1 MQKVYTRINWEN
13 VPSEA
18 TPINETN
25 LNRMDYALNEIDGR
39 VVAFDT
45 SKAEQSDLL
54 QTLKTVSYD
63 SATGVFTFTLWNGT
77 TITADLN
84 IEKIPVSFAMDANG
98 IITMTTSDGSTYTAD
113 VGSLI
118 KTYTFNDSTD
128 IDFNVVTD
136 SSGNKTVTATIV
148 DGSVTASKL
157 QPNYLADIQ
166 TEVAS
171 AQAYANS
178 ASGSATTAGNQ
189 ALEAEA
195 WADGQKNGVDVPST
209 AEQYH
214 NNAKYWAEQAQ
225 QAGSSGHTIVDENG
239 TSYSQE
245 PNLQFV
251 GAKVSDDSTNNK
263 TVITVWEHKT
273 KAQWEAMTP
282 QERADGN
289 FIVSGLGATGDLKN
303 NYVSFTSGDSADA
316 DATSWTSV
324 QPMANT
330 DIFSTLFNKIS
341 TMAKNVRYLKNL
353 LNDNVWE
360 DVTSE
365 FTFNSGIRARSV
377 TYNKFTKQIRIFVVG
392 TGIAS
397 ASQWIGIPSKYAP
410 DTTKLGLYSGMYYFN
425 ANLVGRFTQTASQ
438 ASTIYTFS
446 ATPTYDTQN
455 SAIVVNYPLSQTGY
469 SMAMNMDYIVE

>member
-63 SATGVFTFTLWNGT
+63 STTGVFTFTLWNGT

-239 TSYSQE
+239 TSYAQE

-251 GAKVSDDSTNNK
+251 GVKVSDDSTNNK
-263 TVITVWEHKT
+263 TVVTVWEHKT
-273 KAQWEAMTP
+273 KAQWDAMTP
-282 QERADGN
+282 QEQADGN
-289 FIVSGLGATGDLKN
+289 FIVSGLGTTGDLKN

-330 DIFSTLFNKIS
+330 DVFSVLFNKIS
-341 TMAKNVRYLKNL
+341 TMAKNVRYLYKMVTEL
-353 LNDNVWE
+353 QTGHLNDASITASSEKIEIIPETGSAYYPCFYIKVGCVVHVYLGLTNLTPNTSSTIITLPVGYRPANSIVNIGRGRDIDHFARISITNGGLMAVISE
-360 DVTSE
+360 DSRA
-365 FTFNSGIRARSV
+365 FTAFS
-377 TYNKFTKQIRIFVVG
+377 FVV
-392 TGIAS
+392 
-397 ASQWIGIPSKYAP
+397 
-410 DTTKLGLYSGMYYFN
+410 
-425 ANLVGRFTQTASQ
+425 
-438 ASTIYTFS
+438 
-446 ATPTYDTQN
+446 
-455 SAIVVNYPLSQTGY
+455 
-469 SMAMNMDYIVE
+469 

>member
-1 MQKVYTRINWEN
+1 MSYSKVYSRINWQNE
-13 VPSEA
+13 PSTN

-25 LNRMDYALNEIDGR
+25 LNAMDYALNEVDNRIITI
-39 VVAFDT
+39 DT
-45 SKAEQSDLL
+45 SKANQSDLL
-54 QTLKTVSYD
+54 QSLKSLTYD
-63 SATGVFTFTLWNGT
+63 PTTGVFVFTYWNGT
-77 TITADLN
+77 TETVDLN
-84 IEKIPVSFAMDANG
+84 IEKIPVSFSMDANG

-118 KTYTFNDSTD
+118 KTYTFSDSTD
-128 IDFNVVTD
+128 IDFTTTTD
-136 SSGNKTVTATIV
+136 ASGNKTVTAEIV

-166 TEVAS
+166 TEVAN
-171 AQAYANS
+171 AQGYANS

-239 TSYSQE
+239 TSYAQE

-263 TVITVWEHKT
+263 TVVTVFEHKT
-273 KAQWEAMTP
+273 KAQWEAMTQ
-282 QERADGN
+282 QEQADGN
-289 FIVSGLGATGDLKN
+289 FIVSGLGTTGDLKN
-303 NYVSFTSGDSADA
+303 NYVSFTSGDSADV

-330 DIFSTLFNKIS
+330 DIFSVLFNKIS
-341 TMAKNVRYLKNL
+341 TMAKNVRYLYNNRVKHTSFASL
-353 LNDNVWE
+353 QAFAQWAIDNYGTHQILYA
-360 DVTSE
+360 D
-365 FTFNSGIRARSV
+365 NSLTHTQMS
-377 TYNKFTKQIRIFVVG
+377 VG
-392 TGIAS
+392 TDGSFLYLATDYLQGSQMFHDVFKNNGTSTTGYYMINNS
-397 ASQWIGIPSKYAP
+397 APVAF
-410 DTTKLGLYSGMYYFN
+410 TT
-425 ANLVGRFTQTASQ
+425 
-438 ASTIYTFS
+438 
-446 ATPTYDTQN
+446 TYDNATFD
-455 SAIVVNYPLSQTGY
+455 VW
-469 SMAMNMDYIVE
+469 YI

>member
-1 MQKVYTRINWEN
+1 MNKVYTRINWEN

-63 SATGVFTFTLWNGT
+63 STTGVFTFTLWNGT

-148 DGSVTASKL
+148 DGSVTANKL

-209 AEQYH
+209 AQQYH

-225 QAGSSGHTIVDENG
+225 QAGGGGVTSFNNRTGAVVPASGDYTA
-239 TSYSQE
+239 SM
-245 PNLQFV
+245 V
-251 GAKVSDDSTNNK
+251 GAVASNGGDTEDCVATYTSSD
-263 TVITVWEHKT
+263 V
-273 KAQWEAMTP
+273 
-282 QERADGN
+282 ADG
-289 FIVSGLGATGDLKN
+289 S
-303 NYVSFTSGDSADA
+303 
-316 DATSWTSV
+316 ATSWTSV
-324 QPMANT
+324 TPMAT
-330 DIFSTLFNKIS
+330 GETHSSLFGKLSQI
-341 TMAKNVRYLKNL
+341 AKNVRFLYKTLGNTDLSAIGDGTVTGAIMYRSTIKKETISLTAESTTYILVPSGILPNTISFLPTNGIVINGILKNAYGL
-353 LNDNVWE
+353 TYL
-360 DVTSE
+360 SS
-365 FTFNSGIRARSV
+365 SGL
-377 TYNKFTKQIRIFVVG
+377 TVG
-392 TGIAS
+392 TS
-397 ASQWIGIPSKYAP
+397 Y
-410 DTTKLGLYSGMYYFN
+410 N
-425 ANLVGRFTQTASQ
+425 
-438 ASTIYTFS
+438 
-446 ATPTYDTQN
+446 
-455 SAIVVNYPLSQTGY
+455 IVRVYW
-469 SMAMNMDYIVE
+469 E